1 MAHTPFRVWCP
12 YCVRARGRNTSHLKN
27 HGINKDKSNEV
38 PRTSMD
44 YFFISQKDEKA
55 SANPSMVMVDERTGG
70 KYARAVGHKGISKD
84 QDMEWLI
91 KGLSN
96 ELKVREQ
103 PGGTTGNIILKLDGE
118 PARLAVRDALAKY
131 HGGTVAQEGPAAGER
146 QSNGRLEEAGKMVKK
161 FVRVLKEQIEEDERE
176 AAVR

>member
-1 MAHTPFRVWCP
+1 
-12 YCVRARGRNTSHLKN
+12 
-27 HGINKDKSNEV
+27 
-38 PRTSMD
+38 MD
-44 YFFISQKDEKA
+44 YFFMSQKDEKA
-55 SANPSMVMVDERTGG
+55 SANPIMVMVDERTGE

-91 KGLSN
+91 KGMSN
-96 ELKVREQ
+96 ELWEQ

-118 PARLAVRDALAKY
+118 PARLAVLDALAKY
-131 HGGTVAQEGPAAGER
+131 HGGTVVQEGPAAGER
-146 QSNGRLEEAGKMVKK
+146 QSNGRVEEAGKMVRE